1 MAVDRPSRPGSAS
14 GCREARPAPVVSLRE
29 GVGASSACREARGV
43 RVAIRSNGCPS
54 RRVSMVD
61 AGCTYLWPVRVH
73 VRASGRGSRAN
84 ARSERSLR
92 GRAGTNLGIA
102 SRTGTPSCTRSSRE
116 GRSSMST
123 HGARNRS
130 RGERVR
136 RDSRWHHRRTRAPA
150 SMASRE
156 VDEGN
161 TAKGVPAW
169 GAWALTQPT
178 GQAPGGLRSTETS
191 CSSRRRR
198 SGRTALEPVG
208 RAAGRDEG
216 RPRSVVSGKGSSSS
230 RGRGGSKHG
239 GQTSRETAPATK
251 CIGSIITRDGTC
263 EQRVHPP
270 LLPSERELAG
280 AV

>member
-1 MAVDRPSRPGSAS
+1 MSRGTWRTGRNSIEWVPVSTGVDGRRWLHVPLAGPCPRSRK
-14 GCREARPAPVVSLRE
+14 RAR
-29 GVGASSACREARGV
+29 
-43 RVAIRSNGCPS
+43 I
-54 RRVSMVD
+54 
-61 AGCTYLWPVRVH
+61 AGEC
-73 VRASGRGSRAN
+73 
-84 ARSERSLR
+84 SERE
-92 GRAGTNLGIA
+92 IA
-102 SRTGTPSCTRSSRE
+102 SRARRDEPRDRIPNGDP
-116 GRSSMST
+116 GRVHGLVAKDARPCST

-130 RGERVR
+130 RDERVR

-178 GQAPGGLRSTETS
+178 GQAPGGLRSTKAS

-198 SGRTALEPVG
+198 SGRTVLEPVD

-230 RGRGGSKHG
+230 RGRGGSKHR
-239 GQTSRETAPATK
+239 GQTSRETAPAMN
-251 CIGSIITRDGTC
+251 GHRMIITRDGTC